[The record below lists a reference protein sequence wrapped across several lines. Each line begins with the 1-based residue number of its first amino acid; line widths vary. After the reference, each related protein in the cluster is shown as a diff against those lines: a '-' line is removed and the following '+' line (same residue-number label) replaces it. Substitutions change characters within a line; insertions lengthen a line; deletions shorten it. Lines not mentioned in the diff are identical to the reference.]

1 MSELYYYNLPDLPDL
16 PDQENMDRFR
26 KDCYYT
32 LLDFTFYLNNARY
45 LQQDRVI
52 RLPFRVLSKEL
63 IIDMLKQIK
72 LDSWNKYGFEKTE
85 LDEIS
90 VSDGEFIQIYDPSGK
105 IDEDTFEDF
114 MKAKVLREKVQKYDS
129 RDDWIYVLK
138 SFPMFNVLQVDR
150 KVNSEYI
157 FYKGNPYDFHQQVKA
172 IYALQSKPRK
182 EHRPLLRLF
191 QVKDL
196 SLWPNFVVQSIDDW
210 KLLNDPDFPGVD
222 SQRIFVQ
229 KALSTSDFAIL
240 HGPPGSGKTLTICEL
255 ILQAVKQNKRVLLC
269 ASTHVAVDNVLEKIA
284 DREEVIAV
292 RIGNENNPLIPET
305 IKKYF
310 LENRKRTERE
320 RICNELIKLG
330 KSKSV
335 GQDYYLNV
343 LQSDIGESE
352 IERLI
357 LDNANVVCGT
367 VMGILKHP
375 DIEAEKTTPKAVF
388 DLLIIDEAS
397 KTTFQEFI
405 VPALFCKRW
414 ILVGDNMQ
422 LSPFVDDLIIKKTLD
437 SIIPLDDQL
446 ICRAA
451 FCCWKYDSYSTI
463 ISEAD
468 LKNRE
473 KYMEQ
478 FDSLNLDYINLDNN
492 PEPFSP
498 VFLGSQIFIGS
509 PETVKKY
516 EKSFP
521 MDSFHLGEGFSEKMR
536 NAHSYW
542 EKYFETEKLS
552 KRYRGSF
559 GELLAWRL
567 VRLFTLRYSENDSIK
582 IELEDDIEKLLPQY
596 FKSYDLEKLRR
607 NLTTIKKVAFP
618 SIIELLKEGFIDYK
632 NLEPWKHSV
641 IRNGFNDEDL
651 EIRFEKLEYQHRMHP
666 EISEFPRNYIY
677 DGMALKDNPLM
688 VEKRNW
694 NYSKYASRSIWIN
707 ITDRNFSKMN
717 ININEANR
725 LIIELDEFLKYAK
738 KSNRKWE
745 VAILTFYRYQE
756 DLLHSLLLNHFGFK
770 IGSREFILKDY
781 NVKIKVCTVDRFQG
795 QEADIVFLSFVKTNS
810 VGFLNSINR
819 LNVAITRAR
828 YQLVM
833 LGNRTFFSE
842 QNYSSI
848 LQELA
853 NIKDDLTI

>member
-1 MSELYYYNLPDLPDL
+1 MSELYYYNLPDL

-32 LLDFTFYLNNARY
+32 LLDFTIYLNNARY
-45 LQQDRVI
+45 LQQERVI
-52 RLPFRVLSKEL
+52 RLPFRVLSKEM
-63 IIDMLKQIK
+63 IRDMLKQIK
-72 LDSWNKYGFEKTE
+72 LDSWIKYGYEKTE
-85 LDEIS
+85 LEEIS
-90 VSDGEFIQIYDPSGK
+90 VDDGEFIQIYDPSGK

-114 MKAKVLREKVQKYDS
+114 MKTSVLRERVQNPDS
-129 RDDWIYVLK
+129 RDDWIRVLK
-138 SFPMFNVLQVDR
+138 SYPMFNVLKVDR
-150 KVNSEYI
+150 KVNSDYI
-157 FYKGNPYDFHQQVKA
+157 YYKANPYDFHQQLKA
-172 IYALQSKPRK
+172 IFALQSKPRK
-182 EHRPLLRLF
+182 EHRPLLRLI
-191 QVKDL
+191 QAKDL
-196 SLWPNFVVQSIDDW
+196 SLWPKIELHSIDDW
-210 KLLNDPDFPGVD
+210 KLLKDPDFPGVQN
-222 SQRIFVQ
+222 QRNFVQ
-229 KALSTSDFAIL
+229 KAMSTSDFAIL

-255 ILQAVKQNKRVLLC
+255 IIQAVKRNKRVLLC

-284 DREEVIAV
+284 DREEIIAV
-292 RIGNENNPLIPET
+292 RIGNEDNPLIPET

-330 KSKSV
+330 KSRSD
-335 GQDYYLNV
+335 GQNYYLNV
-343 LQSDIGESE
+343 LQSDNGESE

-414 ILVGDNMQ
+414 ILAGDNMQ

-446 ICRAA
+446 ICKEA
-451 FCCWKYDSYSTI
+451 FCCWKYDTYSTI

-473 KYMEQ
+473 NYMKQ
-478 FDSLNLDYINLDNN
+478 FDSLDLEYINLDDN

-498 VFLGSQIFIGS
+498 VFLGSKIFIGP

-516 EKSFP
+516 ENSFP
-521 MDSFHLGEGFSEKMR
+521 MDAFQLGGEFSEKIR
-536 NAHSYW
+536 YAHSFW
-542 EKYFETEKLS
+542 EKYYEKEKLS

-582 IELEDDIEKLLPQY
+582 AELEDDIEKLLPHY
-596 FKSYDLEKLRR
+596 FNEDKLEKLRR
-607 NLTTIKKVAFP
+607 NLTSIKKVAFP

-632 NLEPWKHSV
+632 DIESWKQSV
-641 IRNGFNDEDL
+641 IRNGFNEVDL
-651 EIRFEKLEYQHRMHP
+651 ESRYEKLEFQHRMHP

-677 DGMALKDNPLM
+677 DGKALRDNPLM
-688 VEKRNW
+688 VENRKW

-707 ITDRNFSKMN
+707 ITDRNFSKLN

-725 LIIELDEFLKYAK
+725 LLIELEEFLKFAK
-738 KSNRKWE
+738 NSNRKWD

-756 DLLHSLLLNHFGFK
+756 DLLHSLLLSRFNFK
-770 IGSREFILKDY
+770 IGSREFTLEDY

-833 LGNRTFFSE
+833 LGNRTFFYG

>member
-1 MSELYYYNLPDLPDL
+1 MSELYYYNLPDLPD
-16 PDQENMDRFR
+16 QKNMDRFR

-32 LLDFTFYLNNARY
+32 LLDFTFYLYKART
-45 LQQDRVI
+45 LQLERVI
-52 RLPFRVLSKEL
+52 RLPFRVLSGEM
-63 IIDMLKQIK
+63 IRDMLKQIK
-72 LDSWNKYGFEKTE
+72 LDSWIKYGYEKTE

-90 VSDGEFIQIYDPSGK
+90 LDDGEFIQIYDPSGK

-150 KVNSEYI
+150 KINSDYI
-157 FYKGNPYDFHQQVKA
+157 FYRANPYDFQQQIKA
-172 IYALQSKPRK
+172 IFALQSKPRK

-191 QVKDL
+191 QAKDL
-196 SLWPNFVVQSIDDW
+196 SLWPRFDIHSIDDW
-210 KLLNDPDFPGVD
+210 KVLIDPDFPGVHN
-222 SQRIFVQ
+222 QRNFVQ

-255 ILQAVKQNKRVLLC
+255 IIQAVKQNKRVLLC

-284 DREEVIAV
+284 DRKEVIAV
-292 RIGNENNPLIPET
+292 RIGDEKNPLIPDS

-310 LENRKRTERE
+310 LENRKKTERE

-330 KSKSV
+330 KSRSD
-335 GQDYYLNV
+335 GQNYYLNI
-343 LQSDIGESE
+343 LQSDKGESE

-375 DIEAEKTTPKAVF
+375 DIEAEKATPKAVF

-446 ICRAA
+446 ICREA
-451 FCCWKYDSYSTI
+451 FCCWKYNTYSTI
-463 ISEAD
+463 ISETD

-473 KYMEQ
+473 NYIKQ
-478 FDSLNLDYINLDNN
+478 FDSLNLEYINLDDN

-498 VFLGSQIFIGS
+498 VFLGSQIFIGT
-509 PETVKKY
+509 PEAVKKY
-516 EKSFP
+516 ESSFP
-521 MDSFHLGEGFSEKMR
+521 MDAFQLGGEFSEKLR
-536 NAHSYW
+536 HSHSYW
-542 EKYFETEKLS
+542 EKYYEKEKLS

-582 IELEDDIEKLLPQY
+582 AGLEDDIEKLLPHY
-596 FKSYDLEKLRR
+596 FKEYKLEELRK
-607 NLTTIKKVAFP
+607 NLTSIKKVAFP
-618 SIIELLKEGFIDYK
+618 SIIELLKEGFVDYK
-632 NLEPWKHSV
+632 NIESWKHSV
-641 IRNGFNDEDL
+641 IKNGFNEED
-651 EIRFEKLEYQHRMHP
+651 IASRYEKLEYQHRMHP
-666 EISEFPRNYIY
+666 EISEFPRKYVY
-677 DGMALKDNPLM
+677 EGEALKDNPLM
-688 VEKRNW
+688 VESRKW

-707 ITDRNFSKMN
+707 ITDRNNSKMN

-756 DLLHSLLLNHFGFK
+756 DLLHNLLLNHFGFK
-770 IGSREFILKDY
+770 IGSREFTLENY

-810 VGFLNSINR
+810 VGFLNAINR
-819 LNVAITRAR
+819 LNVAITRAK

-853 NIKDDLTI
+853 KIKDDLTI